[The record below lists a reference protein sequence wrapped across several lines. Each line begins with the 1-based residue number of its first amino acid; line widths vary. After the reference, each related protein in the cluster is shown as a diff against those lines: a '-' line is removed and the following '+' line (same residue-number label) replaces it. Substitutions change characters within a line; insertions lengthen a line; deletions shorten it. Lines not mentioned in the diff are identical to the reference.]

1 VNAGMAFILMPEILD
16 RLGVSSSLQVPVQ
29 FALFG
34 FGAVTFAKN
43 PEGVVEAN
51 KRKSIQAVSRW
62 VVRHFGE
69 PATPDTALASD
80 AAPVTVLDALE
91 SAGSSDGQAPVPTG
105 GPAASKP

>member
-1 VNAGMAFILMPEILD
+1 
-16 RLGVSSSLQVPVQ
+16 VQ

-34 FGAVTFAKN
+34 FGAVTFAKH

-69 PATPDTALASD
+69 PPSAAPALATPG
-80 AAPVTVLDALE
+80 APVTVIDALE
-91 SAGSSDGQAPVPTG
+91 SAGTGDPDAPVAA
-105 GPAASKP
+105 GPASRS